1 MTDFDSALQRSKLL
15 ENRIISKLEMFSSLN
30 NGGDIESG
38 SSSSNVSTY
47 DSSKSLANDIDMDLN
62 EMDKCINTMHRD
74 PTQMSHTN
82 KQHQVKRLEEIHC
95 ELGIEYR
102 NIKAIWL
109 RNAPNHDPNQK
120 STSSSQHTHNKSNI
134 NNESSATSKLLRER
148 SGITNNMKGVND
160 VLESAYEAK
169 SLLMS
174 QRNTM
179 STTWTGLSGMMKNVP
194 SFNQMI
200 NKITSKKHRENVIVY
215 AVIAVLICFSLW
227 WMFMR

>member
-1 MTDFDSALQRSKLL
+1 M
-15 ENRIISKLEMFSSLN
+15 M
-30 NGGDIESG
+30 
-38 SSSSNVSTY
+38 
-47 DSSKSLANDIDMDLN
+47 
-62 EMDKCINTMHRD
+62 
-74 PTQMSHTN
+74 
-82 KQHQVKRLEEIHC
+82 
-95 ELGIEYR
+95 
-102 NIKAIWL
+102 
-109 RNAPNHDPNQK
+109 
-120 STSSSQHTHNKSNI
+120 KSNI